1 MIKQITRNVRFG
13 IGLAAAM
20 LVANTAL
27 GAIGTPAPEPA
38 EGLSFCGT
46 MDDPC
51 RLDTMVVAVE
61 AAPAPHRAVRPV
73 LADAP
78 APHMV
83 VIVRR
88 HADS

>member
-13 IGLAAAM
+13 VGLAAAM

-27 GAIGTPAPEPA
+27 GAITAAAPEPAA

-61 AAPAPHRAVRPV
+61 AAPAAQRPV
-73 LADAP
+73 LAEAP